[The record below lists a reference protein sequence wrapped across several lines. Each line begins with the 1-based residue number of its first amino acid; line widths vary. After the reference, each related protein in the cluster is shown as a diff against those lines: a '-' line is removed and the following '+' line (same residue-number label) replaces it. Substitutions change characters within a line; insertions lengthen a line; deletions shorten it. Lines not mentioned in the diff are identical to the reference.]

1 VWIFLIV
8 VLMCLPIVGQI
19 AAAQNG
25 AQPTPSGTHVVQLVG
40 PNDSGFETALDTDFP
55 GLSGVNYFQ
64 AAKPLL
70 VILHNPSPSAVRA
83 YVVTWTV
90 TNEAGDVSTANLP
103 IIGEP
108 ETANYALTGQNIVL
122 GAGATEL
129 VSPFFHW
136 TKRQFPGLMKI
147 NAVYILL
154 QSASMR
160 PLAASVQNAA
170 TVHVALDG
178 DVFDDGVF
186 IGPDASKLFERFQG
200 EQQAEVDEGTWAVD
214 QLSSSTTTEEIQQGL
229 SQQIYEGR
237 NATGTDSASLYTA
250 ARGREASRLLGVL
263 DHSGRTALQIVA
275 TRLSRAKPMTLSRQ
289 AGQ

>member
-1 VWIFLIV
+1 
-8 VLMCLPIVGQI
+8 
-19 AAAQNG
+19 
-25 AQPTPSGTHVVQLVG
+25 
-40 PNDSGFETALDTDFP
+40 
-55 GLSGVNYFQ
+55 
-64 AAKPLL
+64 
-70 VILHNPSPSAVRA
+70 
-83 YVVTWTV
+83 
-90 TNEAGDVSTANLP
+90 
-103 IIGEP
+103 
-108 ETANYALTGQNIVL
+108 
-122 GAGATEL
+122 
-129 VSPFFHW
+129 
-136 TKRQFPGLMKI
+136 
-147 NAVYILL
+147 
-154 QSASMR
+154 
-160 PLAASVQNAA
+160 
-170 TVHVALDG
+170 VHVALDG

-263 DHSGRTALQIVA
+263 DHSGRTAIQIVA